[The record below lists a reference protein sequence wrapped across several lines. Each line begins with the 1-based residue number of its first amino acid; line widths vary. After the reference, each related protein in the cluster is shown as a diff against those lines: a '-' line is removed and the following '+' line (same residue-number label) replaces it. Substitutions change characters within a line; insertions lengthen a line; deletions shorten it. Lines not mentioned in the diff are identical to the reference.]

1 MKRVVKPQGEIRQ
14 SQLVTT
20 FGPGSMVD
28 LPDHSVL
35 IAGLDAW
42 TPGGDLISE
51 PRLSRKLAAVLG
63 VPSVDL
69 KTPPPA
75 DDDPTAPPRGI
86 VAFQFPEWFIVQGAR
101 QTEDGGNSRTRLLV
115 HRKSLTRGKFI
126 DRDQKKRSVV
136 PVRFVRAC
144 RAGHI
149 GDIDWYAFTH
159 NGPSDCAKQ
168 GRQLFIDER
177 GTSGDLTEVWVR
189 CECGKAERS
198 MAQAAVL
205 ANHALGSCDGSRP
218 WLGAF
223 TKETCGEPSRL
234 LIRSASNAYFPQLMS
249 VISLPDRDQAIT
261 RTVDRIWN
269 YLEAVE
275 EIAQLRYERKKAAVK
290 EALDGFSDE
299 EVYAEIESR
308 KLGGTKT
315 DKSVK
320 VAELETL
327 IAAKDEIGEDRPDGV
342 FYARNLPRKV
352 WDQPWMAPIQRVVLV
367 HRLREVV
374 AQVGFTRFES
384 AAPDTEG
391 ELDIGVKR
399 AALAREVSWLPAFE
413 NRGEGI
419 FLQFSAEF
427 IKTWMN
433 QTSVNSRAMALGLG
447 FEAWRKEH
455 STTNRQP
462 PNLAYLM
469 MHSFSHLLL
478 TAVALRCGYPAVSIR
493 ERIYAFPAIGY
504 GVLLYTGSSDAEG
517 TLGGLVQLGRQI
529 HEVVKSALDL
539 GMLCSNDPVCAQH
552 DPPNAHERRF
562 LHGAAC
568 HGCLLISETSC
579 EQQNDFLDRS
589 LVVPTVQHLGAELFS
604 EILTNEGSAA
614 VTVAD

>member
-1 MKRVVKPQGEIRQ
+1 
-14 SQLVTT
+14 
-20 FGPGSMVD
+20 MVD
-28 LPDHSVL
+28 LPNHSVL
-35 IAGLDAW
+35 IAGLDFW
-42 TPGGDLISE
+42 TAGGEPISE
-51 PRLSRKLAAVLG
+51 PRLSRKLAAVLD
-63 VPSVDL
+63 VPTVDL
-69 KTPPPA
+69 RTPPPA
-75 DDDPTAPPRGI
+75 DDDPTAPARGI
-86 VAFQFPEWFIVQGAR
+86 TAFQFPEWFITQDLEEQAGTR
-101 QTEDGGNSRTRLLV
+101 SRTRLLV
-115 HRKSLTRGKFI
+115 HRKSLTRGKFV
-126 DRDQKKRSVV
+126 DRDRKKRSVV

-168 GRQLFIDER
+168 RRQLYIDER
-177 GTSGDLTEVWVR
+177 GTSGDLTEVWIR

-218 WLGAF
+218 WLGVF
-223 TKETCGEPSRL
+223 TRETCGEPSRL

-249 VISLPDRDQAIT
+249 VISLPERDQT
-261 RTVDRIWN
+261 VKQTVDRVWS
-269 YLEAVE
+269 YLEAVG
-275 EIAQLRYERKKAAVK
+275 EIEDLRYERRKAVVK
-290 EALDGFSDE
+290 EALDGLSDE
-299 EVYAEIESR
+299 EVFAEIKSR
-308 KLGGTKT
+308 ALGGVRAE
-315 DKSVK
+315 KSVK

-327 IAAKDEIGEDRPDGV
+327 ISVKDEIGEDRPDGV
-342 FYARNLPRKV
+342 FYARSLPRTI
-352 WDQPWMAPIQRVVLV
+352 WDRPWMAPIERVVLV

-399 AALAREVSWLPAFE
+399 ASLAREVSWLPAFE
-413 NRGEGI
+413 NKGEGV
-419 FLQFSAEF
+419 FLQFSKTA
-427 IKTWMN
+427 IQTWMTRTAV
-433 QTSVNSRAMALGLG
+433 QGRSIELAAG

-455 STTNRQP
+455 NGTTRTV

-478 TAVALRCGYPAVSIR
+478 TALALRCGYPASSIR
-493 ERIYAFPAIGY
+493 ERIYAIPEVGY
-504 GVLLYTGSSDAEG
+504 GVLLYTGTSDAEG

-529 HEVVKSALDL
+529 HEVVQSALEL

-552 DPPNAHERRF
+552 DPSNAHEHRF

-579 EQQNDFLDRS
+579 EQQNDYLDRS
-589 LVVPTVQHLGAELFS
+589 LVVPTVENQGAELFS
-604 EILTNEGSAA
+604 EILTHG
-614 VTVAD
+614 

>member
-1 MKRVVKPQGEIRQ
+1 MSPNVKPQGEIRQ

-35 IAGLDAW
+35 VAGLNFW
-42 TPGGDLISE
+42 TPGGEFISE

-86 VAFQFPEWFIVQGAR
+86 VAFQFPEWFIVQGAEEQEEGR
-101 QTEDGGNSRTRLLV
+101 SRTRLLV
-115 HRKSLTRGKFI
+115 HKKSLTRGKFI
-126 DRDQKKRSVV
+126 DRDRKKRSVV

-159 NGPSDCAKQ
+159 NGKSDCALQ
-168 GRQLFIDER
+168 GRLLFIDER
-177 GTSGDLTEVWVR
+177 GTSGDLTEVWIR

-205 ANHALGSCDGSRP
+205 ANRALGSCDGRRP
-218 WLGAF
+218 WLGVF
-223 TKETCGEPSRL
+223 TGETCGEPSRL

-249 VISLPDRDQAIT
+249 VISLPDRDQAIKQ
-261 RTVDRIWN
+261 TVDRIWN
-269 YLEAVE
+269 YLETVQ
-275 EIAQLRYERKKAAVK
+275 EIDELRYEKKKAVVK
-290 EALDGFSDE
+290 EALEGFSDD
-299 EVYAEIESR
+299 EVFAEIQSR
-308 KLGGTKT
+308 KLGATKVE
-315 DKSVK
+315 KSVK

-327 IAAKDEIGEDRPDGV
+327 IAAKDEIGADHPDGV

-352 WDQPWMAPIQRVVLV
+352 WDQPWMAPIERVVLV

-399 AALAREVSWLPAFE
+399 ASLAPEVSWLPAFE

-419 FLQFSAEF
+419 FLQFNKEA
-427 IKTWMN
+427 IKSWMN
-433 QTSVNSRAMALGLG
+433 KPEVNARAMAIGIG

-455 STTNRQP
+455 SGTTRKP
-462 PNLAYLM
+462 PHLAYLM

-478 TAVALRCGYPAVSIR
+478 TAVALRCGYPASSIR
-493 ERIYAFPAIGY
+493 ERIYAIPEIGF

-529 HEVVKSALDL
+529 HEVVKSGLDL

-552 DPPNAHERRF
+552 DPPNVHERRF

-589 LVVPTVQHLGAELFS
+589 LVVPTVQNLGAELFS
-604 EILTNEGSAA
+604 EIFANEGSPAI
-614 VTVAD
+614 TVAG